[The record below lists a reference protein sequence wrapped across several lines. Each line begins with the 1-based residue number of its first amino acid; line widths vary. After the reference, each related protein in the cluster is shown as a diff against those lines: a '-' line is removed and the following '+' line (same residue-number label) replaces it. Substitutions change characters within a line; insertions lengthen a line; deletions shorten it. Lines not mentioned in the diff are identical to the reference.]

1 MVPRPTFA
9 NVTALLALFFA
20 LAGGSFAA
28 VSSITGSSG
37 VIKGCVA
44 KKGGALRVVKSGKC
58 KKGESAVSWN
68 KAGENGAGGATGAAG
83 ATGATGAAG
92 AAGADGSSATING
105 VAAGGGLT
113 GTYPN
118 PALANGSVSTSSFGS
133 GSIPSTRVTRSTNQ
147 SISDGANTPISFDSE
162 IFDNGNLFTP
172 PSTTVLITEPGV
184 YLITAT
190 VDWAMSG
197 GANRA
202 MEIDQNSTPIA
213 RVATPGSAATDLEQ
227 NASTV
232 ARLTPGATI
241 SVVVFQTSGGSLN
254 VLQVSAD
261 TPVLTV
267 AWIGPF

>member
-28 VSSITGSSG
+28 VSSITGSSD

-68 KAGENGAGGATGAAG
+68 KTGENGAGGATGSAGAAG
-83 ATGATGAAG
+83 ATGATGP
-92 AAGADGSSATING
+92 AGADGSSATING
-105 VAAGGGLT
+105 VAAGGALT
-113 GTYPN
+113 GTYPS
-118 PALANGSVSTSSFGS
+118 PTLANGSVSTDSFGT
-133 GSIPSTRVTRSTNQ
+133 IPSARVTRSTNQ
-147 SISDGANTPISFDSE
+147 SIPDGANTPMSFNNE
-162 IFDNGNLFTP
+162 VLDNGDLFAFGSP
-172 PSTTVLITEPGV
+172 TVLTVPTPGV

-190 VDWAMSG
+190 VDWAISAAG
-197 GANRA
+197 DRA
-202 MEIDQNSTPIA
+202 MEIDQSSTPIA
-213 RVATPGSAATDLEQ
+213 RVTASGSGTADIEQ

-232 ARLTPGATI
+232 ARLNAFEQI
-241 SVVVFQTSGGSLN
+241 SLVVIQTSGGSLN
-254 VLQVSAD
+254 VLSASAD

-267 AWIGPF
+267 SWIGSF